1 MPGPSSAAT
10 TSTPRF
16 PSWLPISRR
25 TISPRTAYRT
35 MFRAS
40 SEIAVATTAS
50 SVEGKPHC
58 AANSRPFCRA
68 DTMSASVS
76 MDTRTSSAMSAPFM
90 LLDFPLGA
98 AMEVLEPF
106 LQVQRRRHTLQRE
119 PQLDHRE
126 RDLGLDADDDGLRA
140 AQPDHVGDVAERAG
154 RERIDHVERG
164 DVHDDAARADLTDL
178 IDQRVA
184 QLLQVV
190 VRERGLDRRDQ
201 IRPLLEDRDLHR
213 KSFPTRARSPAR
225 ASA

>member
-140 AQPDHVGDVAERAG
+140 AQPDHVGDVAERA
-154 RERIDHVERG
+154 
-164 DVHDDAARADLTDL
+164 DLTDL